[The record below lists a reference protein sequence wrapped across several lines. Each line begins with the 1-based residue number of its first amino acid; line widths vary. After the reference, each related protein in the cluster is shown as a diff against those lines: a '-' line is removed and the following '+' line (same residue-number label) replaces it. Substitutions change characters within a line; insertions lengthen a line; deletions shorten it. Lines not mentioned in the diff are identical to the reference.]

1 MWMETEYGNSRLMDD
16 LMEGKL
22 MGRFFKT
29 WKTVLLTSETELFF
43 RAKNLL
49 YEQGIPYK
57 SKTSCGQ
64 QRAVMNRWAGTGIA
78 LGRTDFEKNFYH
90 ILVSEENERRA
101 RAVLANIKRP

>member
-16 LMEGKL
+16 FMEGKL

-57 SKTSCGQ
+57 SKTSCSQ

-101 RAVLANIKRP
+101 RAVLANIKLP

>member
-1 MWMETEYGNSRLMDD
+1 
-16 LMEGKL
+16 

-101 RAVLANIKRP
+101 RAVLANIIRP